1 MGELDRRLNAYRDD
15 LAARSLEGHVTAPRY
30 VEGERRRIVTGL
42 ASVRR
47 TPTASSRQDTEALFG
62 ESLSVYDTRD
72 GWAWVQLAKD
82 GYVGYVMEAALGPA
96 HVATHKVTALRTFLY
111 PEPDIKSPTVAA
123 LSLGSELEVMED
135 AGSLLRLATGG
146 FVVARHTAPIGQ
158 YARDFVATASRLTG
172 IPYLWGGRSTK
183 GLDCSGLVQLA
194 LHAAGLDCPRDS
206 DMQAKALGTE
216 LAQDAPLRRGDLVFW
231 PGHAGVMADETRLLH
246 ANGHHM
252 ETVIEPLSEAV
263 KRIAGTG
270 ILVTSVRRLPA
281 LGR

>member
-1 MGELDRRLNAYRDD
+1 MDVLDRRLNAYRDD
-15 LAARSLEGHVTAPRY
+15 LAARSLEGNVTAPRY
-30 VEGERRRIVTGL
+30 VEGVRRRVVTGL

-47 TPTASSRQDTEALFG
+47 TPAPSSRQDTEALFG
-62 ESLSVYDTRD
+62 ETLTVYDTRD

-82 GYVGYVMEAALGPA
+82 GYVGYVTEAALGPA
-96 HVATHKVTALRTFLY
+96 HAATHKVTALRTFLY

-158 YARDFVATASRLTG
+158 FAPDFVAIASRLAG
-172 IPYLWGGRSTK
+172 VPYLWGGRSTK

-194 LHAAGLDCPRDS
+194 MHASGLDCPRDS
-206 DMQAKALGTE
+206 DMQAKALGAV
-216 LAQDAPLRRGDLVFW
+216 LAKDEPLRRGDLVFW
-231 PGHAGVMADETRLLH
+231 PGHAGIMADEARMLH

-252 ETVIEPLSEAV
+252 ETVIEPLAEAV
-263 KRIAGTG
+263 ARIAGTG
-270 ILVTSVRRLPA
+270 TRVTSVRRLPA